1 MSVPGWL
8 PAWLLG
14 GVLTTFAAVAVPCV
28 QATPH
33 PDAGSP
39 ETSPAS
45 PLLLAGY
52 LPDYRLGGY
61 DLTRASGLSDLVYFS
76 LTPAADGSLAVDDR
90 VEGHLRELRTA
101 TRQMG
106 VRLLVSLGGWGRS
119 ASFPPLAADPVA
131 RERLAAE
138 LLRLADRF
146 DLDGFDLDWEHP
158 AGVEQNRHAGELAQ
172 TLASRLRPRGL
183 LLTAAVAEWQ
193 PLPRTFFDALDRVHL
208 MAYDAPGR
216 HATVDYAD
224 AAIRRV
230 IARGVAPEKVLLGVP
245 FYGRQIDP
253 PRGALSWA
261 ELLSRF
267 QPPPGADEAGGY
279 SFDSPETHTA
289 KVELVRKHRLAGVM
303 VWELAQDTTA
313 PRSLLAN
320 LLVQLG
326 RTPPGLPAPP
336 GTLPVCPRP
345 APDAPQVDGG
355 RSGP

>member
-1 MSVPGWL
+1 MNVPG
-8 PAWLLG
+8 WLLG
-14 GVLTTFAAVAVPCV
+14 GVLTTFAAVVAPFM

-33 PDAGSP
+33 ADAGSP
-39 ETSPAS
+39 EPAPAP

-61 DLTRASGLSDLVYFS
+61 DLTRASGLSDLIYFS
-76 LTPAADGSLAVDDR
+76 LTPAADGSLAVDER

-131 RERLAAE
+131 RERLADE

-146 DLDGFDLDWEHP
+146 GLDGFDLDWEHP
-158 AGVEQNRHAGELAQ
+158 TGVEQNRHAGELAQ

-216 HATVDYAD
+216 HALVDYAD

-230 IARGVAPEKVLLGVP
+230 IARGAAPDRLLLGVP
-245 FYGRQIDP
+245 FYGRQIEP

-261 ELLSRF
+261 EILSRF
-267 QPPPGADEAGGY
+267 QPPPGTDEAGGY
-279 SFDSPETHTA
+279 SFDTPETHTA
-289 KVELVRKHRLAGVM
+289 KVELARKHRLAGLM
-303 VWELAQDTTA
+303 VWELAQDTTG

-336 GTLPVCPRP
+336 ETLPVCPLP
-345 APDAPQVDGG
+345 EADAAGSGGG
-355 RSGP
+355 RKGP